1 MNQKDQSQNPLRIQR
16 SKKMTSSIPS
26 MVYAKKPEGESMLD
40 STENNIE
47 ETDDLRPFNKDMYTF
62 DTKLSNEKTFIFKT

>member
-1 MNQKDQSQNPLRIQR
+1 
-16 SKKMTSSIPS
+16 MTSSIPS

>member
-1 MNQKDQSQNPLRIQR
+1 
-16 SKKMTSSIPS
+16 